1 MAKKMKRFD
10 NGGYTGDDP
19 IVKYRMGMIDAK
31 GNDLTKKVSEPTVEP
46 KVETETTQGQ
56 NRMIDDATRERA
68 MASLT
73 SKSDSSTPATPKATK
88 STVKAVEKAAAKT
101 EEKEEAPTKKTSV
114 QEARETIAPKS
125 MSMPKSF
132 KEAGGNTKAAKST
145 AKMPS
150 MSVNLPDPL
159 SGFDSKGKRYSGRDT
174 DDRRKGGAI
183 KMASGGKVSSASSRA
198 DGCAVKGK
206 TRGRMV

>member
-31 GNDLTKKVSEPTVEP
+31 GNDLTKKSSESAVEPTF
-46 KVETETTQGQ
+46 ETKTGE
-56 NRMIDDATRERA
+56 NKMIDDSARERA
-68 MASLT
+68 MASLA
-73 SKSDSSTPATPKATK
+73 SKSESATPATPKASK

-101 EEKEEAPTKKTSV
+101 EEKEETPVKKSAV
-114 QEARETIAPKS
+114 QEAKEAVVPKS

-132 KEAGGNTKAAKST
+132 KEAGGNTKATKST
-145 AKMPS
+145 DKMPS
-150 MSVNLPDPL
+150 MAVSIPDPL
-159 SGFDSKGKRYSGRDT
+159 SGFDSKGRRMKGRET

-183 KMASGGKVSSASSRA
+183 KMASGGKVSSASRRA